1 MDIAPDKD
9 NNMPHIFETQH
20 LKIPKEHDKRVK
32 LTKEDKELI
41 KHLYETTDTSQRKLA
56 TQFGVSRRLITF
68 ILDPEKQKA
77 NLQARDARGGSKKY
91 YDKETN
97 KKRMKA
103 HREHKRAL
111 YEEGLLKAPKRGVN
125 FVYIIST

>member
-1 MDIAPDKD
+1 
-9 NNMPHIFETQH
+9 MPHIFETQH
-20 LKIPKEHDKRVK
+20 LKIPREHDKRIK
-32 LTKEDKELI
+32 LTQEQKELI
-41 KHLYETTDTSQRKLA
+41 KHLYKTTDTSQRKLA
-56 TQFGVSRRLITF
+56 TQFGVSRRLIQF

-77 NLQARDARGGSKKY
+77 NLQAIEARGGSKQY

-103 HREHKRAL
+103 HREHKKAL
-111 YEEGLLKAPKRGVN
+111 YEEGILLAPERGVN

>member
-41 KHLYETTDTSQRKLA
+41 RHLYETTDTSQRKLA

-77 NLQARDARGGSKKY
+77 NLQAREARGCSKQY

-111 YEEGLLKAPKRGVN
+111 YEEGLLLAPERG
-125 FVYIIST
+125 

>member
-1 MDIAPDKD
+1 MPYKFQTDK
-9 NNMPHIFETQH
+9 
-20 LKIPKEHDKRVK
+20 LLVPKEHDKRIK
-32 LTKEDKELI
+32 LTPEQKELI
-41 KHLYETTDTSQRKLA
+41 RHLYETTDTSQRKLA

-68 ILDPEKQKA
+68 ILVPEKQKA
-77 NLQARDARGGSKKY
+77 NLQAREARGCSKQY

-111 YEEGLLKAPKRGVN
+111 YEEGLLLAPERG
-125 FVYIIST
+125 

>member
-1 MDIAPDKD
+1 
-9 NNMPHIFETQH
+9 MPHVFEAQH
-20 LKIPKEHDKRVK
+20 LKIPKEHDKRIK
-32 LTKEDKELI
+32 LTQKQKAEI
-41 KHLYETTDTSQRKLA
+41 RYLYAKTDTSHQKLA
-56 TQFGVSRRLITF
+56 NLFGVSKRLISFT
-68 ILDPEKQKA
+68 LNQEQLEA
-77 NLQARDARGGSKKY
+77 NQRARDARVGSKKY

-111 YEEGLLKAPKRGVN
+111 YEEGLLLAPERGVN

>member
-1 MDIAPDKD
+1 MPYKFESDK
-9 NNMPHIFETQH
+9 
-20 LKIPKEHDKRVK
+20 LLVPKEHDKRIK
-32 LTKEDKELI
+32 LTQEDKELI
-41 KHLYETTDTSQRKLA
+41 RHLYETTDTSQRKLA
-56 TQFGVSRRLITF
+56 TQFGVSRRLIQF

-77 NLQARDARGGSKKY
+77 NLQAREARGGSKQY

-111 YEEGLLKAPKRGVN
+111 YEEGLLLAPERGGK
-125 FVYIIST
+125 FCIYYIYMK